1 MAPQRP
7 DDNNYDPPYTGF
19 TDTDY
24 SVDQIAV
31 SFPMFPGNIYSPLY
45 GDLTGGVGGPV
56 LSAGLPTDALQN
68 AQFQH
73 ATTTT
78 TTATAS
84 QSPVPEH
91 QGYYSNRR
99 AEISVQQ
106 GWTDAPGSLGQPLQ
120 ERVDS
125 ASNGPNAAIANTHAR
140 VYDAGLHANRRQ
152 TACQTGQPTRLDLP
166 LRSLCWPF
174 NRPSC

>member
-1 MAPQRP
+1 MDPQRP
-7 DDNNYDPPYTGF
+7 DDIDRDPPYIEFTG
-19 TDTDY
+19 TEY
-24 SVDQIAV
+24 SVDPIAA
-31 SFPMFPGNIYSPLY
+31 SFPMFSGNIYSPLY

-56 LSAGLPTDALQN
+56 LPAGLPTDALQN
-68 AQFQH
+68 VQFQH

-78 TTATAS
+78 AS
-84 QSPVPEH
+84 QSPVPEQ

-125 ASNGPNAAIANTHAR
+125 ASNGPNAAVANTHAR
-140 VYDAGLHANRRQ
+140 VYDAGLHAHRRQ
-152 TACQTGQPTRLDLP
+152 TACQTGQTTRLDLP